1 MLPAAAE
8 RPKLRHTLDQLSNVV
23 EELLLGGLTT
33 ANDETRRA
41 IEQTL
46 QEAARLRL
54 LRFGGTLRVVA
65 DDLARFQ
72 AQDPLLSRSRLT
84 FFINRAWLLAR
95 GMARALEKEDEK
107 EFDRLTHVP
116 GAQPLAS
123 VEVACL
129 GVWKKLT
136 ASAVMFQFRFRAL
149 ADSGV
154 VKTGDAVYWSSTQ
167 ALRYKGFT
175 PEAYL
180 YLDQKQKFTPSILL
194 ERNAATL
201 TNAVA
206 AADEVGGWRLTLTD
220 KSTVTAGA
228 AFTDWE
234 RYLNW
239 TPDAALERLNR
250 QTPGPLDVA
259 TELQEEVVIRDYTI
273 GAPTDGD
280 EPGLTAYP
288 VTAGGRE
295 FRAVV
300 GAGTEGK
307 ALKAAFDELRKRD
320 TVRPPLYGLMHYE
333 RCRLVLQP
341 LTVFPTT
348 GPRYVT
354 ISDEKVDKGA
364 LKAAM
369 LRELF

>member
-1 MLPAAAE
+1 MLPPAAE
-8 RPKLRHTLDQLSNVV
+8 RAKLRSTLDQLAAAV

-33 ANDETRRA
+33 ANDQTRRA

-72 AQDPLLSRSRLT
+72 AQDPLLSRKRLT

-116 GAQPLAS
+116 GSQPLAS

-136 ASAVMFQFRFRAL
+136 ATVVQFQFRFRAL
-149 ADSGV
+149 SASGP
-154 VKTGDAVYWSSTQ
+154 VKAGDAVYWSCVQ
-167 ALRYKGFT
+167 PLRYKGFA

-180 YLDQKQKFTPSILL
+180 YLDQKQKFTPSVFL
-194 ERNAATL
+194 ERNATTI
-201 TNAVA
+201 TNAAV
-206 AADEVGGWRLTLTD
+206 AADEVGGWRLSLTD
-220 KSTVTAGA
+220 KSTVTANAPFGDWDRFLDWNPAGA
-228 AFTDWE
+228 
-234 RYLNW
+234 LG
-239 TPDAALERLNR
+239 RLNA
-250 QTPGPLDVA
+250 QSPGPLDVA
-259 TELQEEVVIRDYTI
+259 TELQEEVVLHGYTI
-273 GAPTDGD
+273 GKPTDGD

-288 VTAGGRE
+288 VTAAGRE
-295 FRAVV
+295 FYAIV
-300 GAGTEGK
+300 GAGLEGK
-307 ALKAAFDELRKRD
+307 ALKAALDDMRKSG
-320 TVRPPLYGLMHYE
+320 TLPPLFGLMHYE

-341 LTVFPTT
+341 LSTFPAT
-348 GPRYVT
+348 GPEYITV
-354 ISDEKVDKGA
+354 SNEKVDKGA